1 METNEVMIDIGKPE
15 DEVQS
20 QKDAQAARF
29 GKIINYLSVFL
40 DDLTIINRSRS
51 NLKIIVPELLTL
63 ETYFTR
69 FCSC

>member
-69 FCSC
+69 F

>member
-1 METNEVMIDIGKPE
+1 MTVVGKELYFCTQWKRNMETNEVMIDIGKPE

-29 GKIINYLSVFL
+29 GKIINYLSVFS

-51 NLKIIVPELLTL
+51 NL
-63 ETYFTR
+63 
-69 FCSC
+69 

>member
-29 GKIINYLSVFL
+29 GKIINYKSVFS
-40 DDLTIINRSRS
+40 DDLTIIYRSRS
-51 NLKIIVPELLTL
+51 NV
-63 ETYFTR
+63 
-69 FCSC
+69 

>member
-29 GKIINYLSVFL
+29 GKIINY
-40 DDLTIINRSRS
+40 
-51 NLKIIVPELLTL
+51 
-63 ETYFTR
+63 
-69 FCSC
+69 

>member
-29 GKIINYLSVFL
+29 GKIINYLSVFS

-63 ETYFTR
+63 ETYFNR
-69 FCSC
+69 F